1 MSLRSSL
8 IIKRSTNLLSTEF
21 RRELKHDVACFTRDC
36 TVPTTISV
44 DIYENLWSELV
55 IFTYTLIPV
64 TAVAP
69 FFHRGGV
76 LLSPRWRF
84 PSTAVTGLFVGFVWR
99 KDSCGESRIATVK
112 ATVWRGKSRC
122 DGERSEA
129 SVKVPS
135 ARLKSHCD
143 GEEQPLAVR

>member
-8 IIKRSTNLLSTEF
+8 IVKRSTNLLSTEF
-21 RRELKHDVACFTRDC
+21 RHELKHDVACFTRDC

-84 PSTAVTGLFVGFVWR
+84 PSTAVTGVFEGFVWR
-99 KDSCGESRIATVK
+99 KDSTIKVATQRLKPLCGGESVFDAVKEAALRGKQLISCGENACGMVK
-112 ATVWRGKSRC
+112 APNWCG
-122 DGERSEA
+122 
-129 SVKVPS
+129 
-135 ARLKSHCD
+135 
-143 GEEQPLAVR
+143 

>member
-1 MSLRSSL
+1 MLFVVLVKRSTFIVFRSSL

-21 RRELKHDVACFTRDC
+21 RRELKRDVACFTRDC

-84 PSTAVTGLFVGFVWR
+84 PSTAVTGLFEGFVWR
-99 KDSCGESRIATVK
+99 KDSS
-112 ATVWRGKSRC
+112 W
-122 DGERSEA
+122 
-129 SVKVPS
+129 
-135 ARLKSHCD
+135 
-143 GEEQPLAVR
+143 

>member
-1 MSLRSSL
+1 MVLRSSL
-8 IIKRSTNLLSTEF
+8 IVKRSANLLSTEF

-36 TVPTTISV
+36 TVPTIISI

-84 PSTAVTGLFVGFVWR
+84 PSTAVTGLLEGFVWR
-99 KDSCGESRIATVK
+99 KDSCGESVFDAVK
-112 ATVWRGKSRC
+112 
-122 DGERSEA
+122 EA
-129 SVKVPS
+129 KL
-135 ARLKSHCD
+135 RLKCLRH
-143 GEEQPLAVR
+143 G

>member
-1 MSLRSSL
+1 MVLRSSL
-8 IIKRSTNLLSTEF
+8 IVKRSTNLLSTEF

-69 FFHRGGV
+69 FCHRGGV

-84 PSTAVTGLFVGFVWR
+84 PVTAVTGLFEGFVWR
-99 KDSCGESRIATVK
+99 KDSCGESVFDAVK
-112 ATVWRGKSRC
+112 
-122 DGERSEA
+122 EA
-129 SVKVPS
+129 EL
-135 ARLKSHCD
+135 R
-143 GEEQPLAVR
+143 